1 MNYIQ
6 STLSSDVSD
15 TEDGLEE
22 SEHTAL
28 ISEEKPMS
36 GNIKLSV
43 IVEYCRACTWPM
55 VVITVLLFVLSQ
67 VAAAASK
74 FWLANWSNS
83 QANEQVFEKNESAVF
98 QQVTFCDS
106 VNGSSV

>member
-6 STLSSDVSD
+6 STSNSDVSD
-15 TEDGLEE
+15 TEDEAEE

-28 ISEEKPMS
+28 VSEEKTMS
-36 GNIKLSV
+36 GNIKFSV

-55 VVITVLLFVLSQ
+55 VIITVLLFILSQ
-67 VAAAASK
+67 VAAVASK
-74 FWLANWSNS
+74 YWLADWSNS
-83 QANEQVFEKNESAVF
+83 QANEQAFENNKSMVF

-106 VNGSSV
+106 VNGSNV